1 MYPRTEYEMTEADM
15 SKIMEASKPVRYMVM
30 GGREPRSPQENANA
44 AWAELGKRMGFDHM
58 TVRPIS
64 EKGGRFFSAVP
75 SENEAQRAERVAR
88 EKEAARQHEIGLLRV
103 EIADRQG
110 RLRALEF
117 AGGKHEG

>member
-64 EKGGRFFSAVP
+64 GKGSRFFSAVL
-75 SENEAQRAERVAR
+75 SENETQRAERVTR
-88 EKEAARQHEIGLLRV
+88 EKEDAKQHDIALLRR
-103 EIADRQG
+103 EIADRQAI
-110 RLRALEF
+110 LRTLESS
-117 AGGKHEG
+117 GK